1 MLSNPWRLS
10 AAAASLLALQ
20 APEALWANEITA
32 NEAQGFGTV
41 INHNSQG
48 DYTITGGT
56 VSGQKLLH
64 GFELFNIPAGGSANF
79 DGAATTTPIQ
89 SIFGVIAT
97 GRSDLQGSLNV
108 INFNRSQGGALP
120 ELFLMNA
127 NGFLLGPGFAT
138 NLQQLNLM
146 AVDGLVLGCR
156 IGSPGCSGIDQFP
169 ADGLFRGCEAGST
182 SCKDPEPLL
191 SIEPRLLLSADTR
204 KSDVLQSSDW
214 SISNSLAGAISDASD
229 DKFIDIQSTALTISE
244 LRLTGSAIAFQPGS
258 DVSIK
263 QLKAFSQWFNGAWLG
278 DIGRIEFGHF
288 TPTGSVPDARP
299 EAPTISGLFGSIALD
314 ESVAY
319 VNPVESSAMQL
330 LYPESTYRVGFQL
343 NMEIGDIAFG
353 GAIKAA
359 PYPYQ
364 PPSPSINPFN
374 PTSLNEQQAHALIL
388 ARQASIYPLAFT
400 QGYSSPFGLNNRV
413 IRNIEIANNGLN
425 YGFGARIVIDPSAY
439 NDLYIKDLH
448 PGFDQAFDAWLT
460 DYLAAQSLLDQNS
473 TRSSSDQDASGPN
486 GSSGRNQAAAVSPQA
501 VVVPSPQAA
510 VNFVGGEQ
518 LAAVNTAASL
528 GLREVEPLT
537 PQRSQL
543 ILQSAIDSV
552 KTPSAYNPAI
562 VQLRF
567 TEARGRTTQPD
578 TDSFLDLTLIPASG
592 AITGRRVEVSSSSF
606 VIQLKRLYTQLSR
619 QEDLDVTNAN
629 AASRRLY
636 ELLIGPLRDELE
648 RQKISTLL
656 IGADRGLQAV
666 PYAALHSG
674 REYVGERFAF
684 SLTPSL
690 SLTNLSIATIEG
702 PRLLAAGASQFDG
715 LAPLPLVRQEIAA
728 IATADRKDELL
739 DAAFTPVSFAR
750 TSADPRYQR
759 IHLATHAE
767 FLPGGPS
774 KSQLYSGNGAIPLST
789 LATMRQQRRGAS
801 LDLIAL
807 SACRTALGDSDTELG
822 FAGLALQ
829 AGARSAI
836 GTLWYVDDVATSAFF
851 IQVYRYLDQGLPKAE
866 ALQFTRRDFS
876 SGRVQLVGNQLIAND
891 GQSLLSALTKEQQ
904 RRVSRGLS
912 NPYYWSG
919 IELLG
924 APW

>member
-1 MLSNPWRLS
+1 
-10 AAAASLLALQ
+10 
-20 APEALWANEITA
+20 
-32 NEAQGFGTV
+32 V
-41 INHNSQG
+41 
-48 DYTITGGT
+48 
-56 VSGQKLLH
+56 
-64 GFELFNIPAGGSANF
+64 
-79 DGAATTTPIQ
+79 
-89 SIFGVIAT
+89 
-97 GRSDLQGSLNV
+97 
-108 INFNRSQGGALP
+108 
-120 ELFLMNA
+120 
-127 NGFLLGPGFAT
+127 
-138 NLQQLNLM
+138 
-146 AVDGLVLGCR
+146 
-156 IGSPGCSGIDQFP
+156 
-169 ADGLFRGCEAGST
+169 
-182 SCKDPEPLL
+182 
-191 SIEPRLLLSADTR
+191 
-204 KSDVLQSSDW
+204 
-214 SISNSLAGAISDASD
+214 
-229 DKFIDIQSTALTISE
+229 
-244 LRLTGSAIAFQPGS
+244 
-258 DVSIK
+258 
-263 QLKAFSQWFNGAWLG
+263 
-278 DIGRIEFGHF
+278 
-288 TPTGSVPDARP
+288 
-299 EAPTISGLFGSIALD
+299 
-314 ESVAY
+314 
-319 VNPVESSAMQL
+319 
-330 LYPESTYRVGFQL
+330 
-343 NMEIGDIAFG
+343 
-353 GAIKAA
+353 
-359 PYPYQ
+359 
-364 PPSPSINPFN
+364 
-374 PTSLNEQQAHALIL
+374 
-388 ARQASIYPLAFT
+388 
-400 QGYSSPFGLNNRV
+400 
-413 IRNIEIANNGLN
+413 
-425 YGFGARIVIDPSAY
+425 
-439 NDLYIKDLH
+439 
-448 PGFDQAFDAWLT
+448 
-460 DYLAAQSLLDQNS
+460 
-473 TRSSSDQDASGPN
+473 
-486 GSSGRNQAAAVSPQA
+486 
-501 VVVPSPQAA
+501 
-510 VNFVGGEQ
+510 
-518 LAAVNTAASL
+518 
-528 GLREVEPLT
+528 PLT

-891 GQSLLSALTKEQQ
+891 GQSLLSGLTKEQQ